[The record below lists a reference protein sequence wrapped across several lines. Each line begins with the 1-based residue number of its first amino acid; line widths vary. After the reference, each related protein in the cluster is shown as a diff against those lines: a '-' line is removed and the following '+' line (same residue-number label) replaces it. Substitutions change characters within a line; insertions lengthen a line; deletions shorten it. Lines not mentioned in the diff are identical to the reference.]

1 MENKFRSKEVYKK
14 LRKEVHNRHTMV
26 AVEGVYVSGEYRP
39 PYYAN
44 MGVTITD
51 IQCNKALV
59 EPFTD
64 VSVIATDFD
73 YALQLLD
80 IDVNPTCPSIT
91 RYTTATTEETDFD
104 YALQLLDIDVDPA
117 CPSLQKYQT
126 VQETLTDFDYA
137 LQLLD
142 IDVNETVPIQS
153 IPIINTPMTPEPIV
167 RITQI
172 NSTKAEITNVT

>member
-1 MENKFRSKEVYKK
+1 MANTFRSKEVYKK

-44 MGVTITD
+44 MGVTITG
-51 IQCNKALV
+51 INCNKALI
-59 EPFTD
+59 EPYTD

-80 IDVNPTCPSIT
+80 IDVNPI
-91 RYTTATTEETDFD
+91 
-104 YALQLLDIDVDPA
+104 

-126 VQETLTDFDYA
+126 VKETLTDFDYA

>member
-1 MENKFRSKEVYKK
+1 MANTFRSKEVYKK

-51 IQCNKALV
+51 IQCNKASVVSYEDDILDIRDDFSYGLMNVIDVTDWHIEEYTSSLV
-59 EPFTD
+59 SSYDDFSYGLMNVNHFTD
-64 VSVIATDFD
+64 WDIHPYGNDHDSVYDDFS
-73 YALQLLD
+73 YGMLD
-80 IDVNPTCPSIT
+80 VVIVTEPEIICY
-91 RYTTATTEETDFD
+91 YTE
-104 YALQLLDIDVDPA
+104 
-117 CPSLQKYQT
+117 
-126 VQETLTDFDYA
+126 
-137 LQLLD
+137 
-142 IDVNETVPIQS
+142 N
-153 IPIINTPMTPEPIV
+153 NNMTPEPIL

>member
-1 MENKFRSKEVYKK
+1 
-14 LRKEVHNRHTMV
+14 MV

-104 YALQLLDIDVDPA
+104 YALQLLDIDV
-117 CPSLQKYQT
+117 
-126 VQETLTDFDYA
+126 
-137 LQLLD
+137 
-142 IDVNETVPIQS
+142 NETVPIQS